1 MRLAYTEAMMT
12 LKSPQL
18 MKGGSTVFLR
28 IVIVLVGIGVL
39 AALLRFPQTEGRAA
53 HLSLVEV
60 YLDPGVAYGYT
71 ASIPFFVAL
80 YQAFRVL
87 GYAARNEAFSERSLR
102 AVRTIKHC
110 AMLLIGFAVVG
121 VVYLSVAIR
130 GQDDIA
136 GGVALGVVIT
146 LASSVIAAVAAVFEG
161 LLQNAADM
169 KSENDLTV

>member
-1 MRLAYTEAMMT
+1 MT

-18 MKGGSTVFLR
+18 MKEASTVFLR

-39 AALLRFPQTEGRAA
+39 AAILRFPQTEGRAA
-53 HLSLVEV
+53 HLSLIEV

-102 AVRTIKHC
+102 DVRTIKHC
-110 AMLLIGFAVVG
+110 AMLLIGFSVVG

-136 GGVALGVVIT
+136 GGVALGVFTAFGSIV
-146 LASSVIAAVAAVFEG
+146 VAAAAAVFER

>member
-1 MRLAYTEAMMT
+1 MT
-12 LKSPQL
+12 FKSAQL

-39 AALLRFPQTEGRAA
+39 AAMVRFPQTEGRAA

-121 VVYLSVAIR
+121 VVYLSVVMR

-136 GGVALGVVIT
+136 GGVALGIVIT
-146 LASSVIAAVAAVFEG
+146 LASSVIAAVAAVFER

>member
-1 MRLAYTEAMMT
+1 MMS
-12 LKSPQL
+12 LKSPEL

-28 IVIVLVGIGVL
+28 VVIVLVGIGVL
-39 AALLRFPQTEGRAA
+39 AAILRFPQTEGRAA
-53 HLSLVEV
+53 HLSLIEV

-102 AVRTIKHC
+102 AVRTIERC
-110 AMLLIGFAVVG
+110 AMLLIGFSVVG
-121 VVYLSVAIR
+121 VVYLSVAMR

-146 LASSVIAAVAAVFEG
+146 LASSVVAAVAAVFER

>member
-1 MRLAYTEAMMT
+1 MT
-12 LKSPQL
+12 LKPPQL
-18 MKGGSTVFLR
+18 MKGGSTLFLR
-28 IVIVLVGIGVL
+28 IVVVLVGIGVL
-39 AALLRFPQTEGRAA
+39 ATMLRFPQTEGRAA
-53 HLSLVEV
+53 HASLVEV

-87 GYAARNEAFSERSLR
+87 GYAGRNEAFSEHSRR

-110 AMLLIGFAVVG
+110 AMLLIGFSVVG
-121 VVYLSVAIR
+121 VAYLSVAIR

-136 GGVALGVVIT
+136 GGVALGVFIT
-146 LASSVIAAVAAVFEG
+146 FASIVVATAASVFER

-169 KSENDLTV
+169 KSEYDLTV

>member
-1 MRLAYTEAMMT
+1 MLI
-12 LKSPQL
+12 LKAPQL

-28 IVIVLVGIGVL
+28 LVIVLVGIAVL
-39 AALLRFPQTEGRAA
+39 AVMLRFPQTEGRAA
-53 HLSLVEV
+53 HFSLAEV
-60 YLDPGVAYGYT
+60 YLDPGVAYGYA

-87 GYAARNEAFSERSLR
+87 GYAGRNEAFSERSLR

-110 AMLLIGFAVVG
+110 AMLLVGF
-121 VVYLSVAIR
+121 SVAGVAYLFVVIR

-146 LASSVIAAVAAVFEG
+146 FASSVVAAVTAVFER
-161 LLQNAADM
+161 LLQKAADM

>member
-1 MRLAYTEAMMT
+1 MLT

-18 MKGGSTVFLR
+18 VQGGSTVFLR

-39 AALLRFPQTEGRAA
+39 AGLLRFPQTEGRAA
-53 HLSLVEV
+53 HLSLIEI

-87 GYAARNEAFSERSLR
+87 GYAARNEAFSERCLR

-121 VVYLSVAIR
+121 MVYLGVVVR

-136 GGVALGVVIT
+136 GGVALGIIIT
-146 LASSVIAAVAAVFEG
+146 LVSSVIAAVAAVFER
-161 LLQNAADM
+161 LLQNAAAM

>member
-1 MRLAYTEAMMT
+1 
-12 LKSPQL
+12 
-18 MKGGSTVFLR
+18 
-28 IVIVLVGIGVL
+28 VLVGIGVL
-39 AALLRFPQTEGRAA
+39 AAILRFPQTEGRAA

-110 AMLLIGFAVVG
+110 AMLLIGFSVAG

-136 GGVALGVVIT
+136 GGVALGVFTTFGSIV
-146 LASSVIAAVAAVFEG
+146 VAAAAAVFER

>member
-1 MRLAYTEAMMT
+1 MT

-18 MKGGSTVFLR
+18 MKGASTLFLR

-39 AALLRFPQTEGRAA
+39 AAILRFPQTEGRAA
-53 HLSLVEV
+53 HLSLMEV

-87 GYAARNEAFSERSLR
+87 GYAARNDAFSERSLR

-110 AMLLIGFAVVG
+110 AMLLIGFSVVG
-121 VVYLSVAIR
+121 VVYLSVVMR
-130 GQDDIA
+130 SQDDIA
-136 GGVALGVVIT
+136 GGVALGVFAT
-146 LASSVIAAVAAVFEG
+146 LGSSVVAAVAGVFER
-161 LLQNAADM
+161 LLQNGADM

>member
-1 MRLAYTEAMMT
+1 MMT
-12 LKSPQL
+12 VKPPQL
-18 MKGGSTVFLR
+18 MKGGSTVFLQ
-28 IVIVLVGIGVL
+28 IVIVLIGIGVL
-39 AALLRFPQTEGRAA
+39 ATILRFPQTEGRAA

-87 GYAARNEAFSERSLR
+87 GYAGRDEAFSERSLR

-121 VVYLSVAIR
+121 VVYLSIAVR

-146 LASSVIAAVAAVFEG
+146 LASSVIAAVAAVFERV
-161 LLQNAADM
+161 LQSAAAM

>member
-1 MRLAYTEAMMT
+1 MT

-39 AALLRFPQTEGRAA
+39 AAIVRFPQTEGRAA
-53 HLSLVEV
+53 HASLVEV

-87 GYAARNEAFSERSLR
+87 SYAARNEAFSERSLR
-102 AVRTIKHC
+102 AMRTIKNC
-110 AMLLIGFAVVG
+110 AMLLIGFGVVG
-121 VVYLSVAIR
+121 VVYLSVAMR

-136 GGVALGVVIT
+136 GGVALGVFTTFGSIV
-146 LASSVIAAVAAVFEG
+146 VAAAAAVFER